1 MSRIF
6 ITGSSQ
12 GIGAECARQLIALGH
27 DVVLHARDDAR
38 AAAAL
43 EANPRAAAV
52 VKGDLASIEQTTALA
67 AAANEQGPFDV
78 VIHNAGLGGKAPERE
93 TTADG
98 IERIFHVNVVAPYL
112 LTALI
117 PVAERMIYLT
127 SGLEADGRWNPYDV
141 QGSTREW
148 DGMQAYSDSKMHVSM
163 LAIEVATRHPEAA
176 VNVVD
181 PGWIRTNM
189 GGSEAWDPVELGAET
204 QVWLADSDEPAA
216 TATGRYLKRREE
228 LEPNPAVRDADARA
242 ALVYELIKLTG
253 VPVP

>member
-12 GIGAECARQLIALGH
+12 GIGAECARQLLALGH
-27 DVVLHARDDAR
+27 EVVVHARDDAR

-43 EANPRAAAV
+43 DANPSVAAV
-52 VKGDLASIEQTTALA
+52 LTGDLASIEQTTALA
-67 AAANEQGPFDV
+67 AAANEQGPYDV
-78 VIHNAGLGGKAPERE
+78 IIHNAGLGGDAPERV

-98 IERIFHVNVVAPYL
+98 LERIYQVNVVAPYL
-112 LTALI
+112 LTALM
-117 PVAERMIYLT
+117 PVAKRMIYLT
-127 SGLEADGRWNPYDV
+127 SGLEADGHWNPYDL

-148 DGMQAYSDSKMHVSM
+148 NGMQAYSDSKLHLSM
-163 LAIEVATRHPEAA
+163 LAFEIAALNPDCA

-181 PGWIRTNM
+181 PGWIRTRM

-204 QVWLADSDEPAA
+204 QVWLADSDEPEA

-228 LEPNPAVRDADARA
+228 LEPNPAVRDAEARD
-242 ALVYELIKLTG
+242 ALVYELIKATG
-253 VPVP
+253 VVLP